1 MFLCI
6 SYDPIVRLSLE
17 RADAEHVRATV
28 PSSRDSYLDA
38 KGTMALVKS
47 VDKGSVGG
55 FVGIMGSGQILHAK
69 KGQWALQ
76 KICPPRPDR
85 RRFLTSHATALR
97 KPAKIRR
104 TSPPRLL
111 FNRAIA
117 ATICPRKLL
126 IARTRRTFLAAPL
139 VSMAFFCAL

>member
-1 MFLCI
+1 
-6 SYDPIVRLSLE
+6 
-17 RADAEHVRATV
+17 
-28 PSSRDSYLDA
+28 
-38 KGTMALVKS
+38 MALVKS

-97 KPAKIRR
+97 KPAKNKKNK
-104 TSPPRLL
+104 SPSAVVQPCNCCYNLSEKITHRPDSSDFPRGAFGFYGILL
-111 FNRAIA
+111 RLI
-117 ATICPRKLL
+117 TIY
-126 IARTRRTFLAAPL
+126 
-139 VSMAFFCAL
+139 